1 MALKIPSDTYID
13 LKPSYLYEVVAK
25 HGFIQVTLGPKPSL
39 AHFSLHN
46 VQNMGRGVFCL
57 EIHTAEGGRLFA

>member
-1 MALKIPSDTYID
+1 M
-13 LKPSYLYEVVAK
+13 KPSYLYEVVAK

-57 EIHTAEGGRLFA
+57 GNSYSGEGEIVCLRNYRCVSGEL